1 MPLNVETFPVT
12 ITNLL
17 FPQRTFNA
25 SVILYVPKN
34 APFRIVFNILNQK
47 RKVKIQPI
55 SKSVLYQVSSG
66 RKGNTGKVQAWFA
79 DTRALELEMVNFFG
93 GKVFILPI
101 RTDTKKKRKRR
112 PLQTFSRLGALLLAK
127 RDKTLEF
134 TSIPGP
140 YSLLSSSSVE
150 YIGILFSDEAFSR
163 DYE

>member
-25 SVILYVPKN
+25 SVILYVSKN
-34 APFRIVFNILNQK
+34 ASFRIVFNILNQK
-47 RKVKIQPI
+47 RKVKIRPI

-79 DTRALELEMVNFFG
+79 DTRALELETVNFLVEKYLFCQYG
-93 GKVFILPI
+93 
-101 RTDTKKKRKRR
+101 RTLKKKRNRR
-112 PLQTFSRLGALLLAK
+112 PLQAFSRLGALLLAK